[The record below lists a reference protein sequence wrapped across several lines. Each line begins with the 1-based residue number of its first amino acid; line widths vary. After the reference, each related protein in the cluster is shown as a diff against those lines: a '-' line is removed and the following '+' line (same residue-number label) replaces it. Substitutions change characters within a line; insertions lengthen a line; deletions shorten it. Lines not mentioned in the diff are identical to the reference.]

1 MIRDLDNMVV
11 GISDKYSDAI
21 SEIDRLWEAEEQKK
35 HASIKMIQ
43 KEMYDKYYKD
53 IMPYDSYLKM
63 ISEEERGMA
72 LAETQSQIDR

>member
-53 IMPYDSYLKM
+53 TMPYDSYLKM